1 MSRPFAGLSP
11 DVVLDACQA
20 FGIESDGRLFALNS
34 YENRVYQVGS
44 PSHGTLVVKFYRPG
58 RWSDAQILE
67 EHAFALE
74 LAAAELPVAAPMSF
88 DGRTLL
94 CYRDAAGAQCSDG
107 MVEYRLGIFPKRAG
121 RSAELDALGA
131 LGLIGRTLGRI
142 HARGALRPFLAR
154 PSLSVER
161 LGHGSRNAVLET
173 GLLEGDLET
182 RYAEVSAQLLEAVEL
197 AFESAGP
204 SPAIRIHGD
213 CHVGNILWDAQG
225 PVFVDLDDCMMGP
238 RIQDLW
244 MFLSGSLDERRGQ
257 WAELSAGYR
266 AFSSIDERELALIEP
281 LRALRMLHHAAWLA
295 ARWDDPAFPRA
306 FPWFGDRR
314 YWEEHLRDLA
324 AQCDAVTAPADS
336 LLW

>member
-20 FGIESDGRLFALNS
+20 FGIETDGRLFALNS

-44 PSHGTLVVKFYRPG
+44 PSHGTVVVKFYRPG
-58 RWSDAQILE
+58 RWSDAQIRE
-67 EHAFALE
+67 EHEFALE
-74 LAAAELPVAAPMSF
+74 LAAAELPVAAPLSF
-88 DGRTLL
+88 AGQTLL
-94 CYRDAAGAQCSDG
+94 CYRDAGSEQHG
-107 MVEYRLGIFPKRAG
+107 ERGVEYRLGIFPKRAG
-121 RSAELDALGA
+121 RGAELDAPGA

-142 HARGALRPFLAR
+142 HARGALRPFAAR
-154 PSLSVER
+154 PRLSVAR
-161 LGHGSRNAVLET
+161 LGYASRNAVLET
-173 GLLEGDLET
+173 GLLGGDLET
-182 RYAEVSAQLLEAVEL
+182 RYADVSARLLEAIEE
-197 AFESAGP
+197 AFEFAGP
-204 SPAIRIHGD
+204 MPMIRIHGD

-257 WAELSAGYR
+257 WAELGSGYR
-266 AFSSIDERELALIEP
+266 AFSSIDESELALIEP

-306 FPWFGDRR
+306 FPWFGGRR

-324 AQCDAVTAPADS
+324 AQCDAVTEPVDR
-336 LLW
+336 LV